1 MDAHDMNEPR
11 AFLKAGREKAL
22 RRRHPWI
29 FSGAIERVAGNPE
42 PGTTVV
48 VCSSAGEPLARAALS
63 PRSQIRLRVWS
74 FDDETIDADFFRARL
89 EKAIALRRCL
99 GLMQDDGACR
109 LVFSEADGLP
119 GLIVDRYRDHLVCQ
133 FLSAGT
139 EYWRDTIVS
148 VLDALLAPRCI
159 AERSDAAVRRQE
171 GLPSRTGILHGDG
184 DDDGVAFLDHGVEF
198 LVDVGG
204 GHKTGAYLDQS
215 VNRRRVAA
223 YAAGARML
231 DAYCYAGGFS
241 IAALKAG
248 AATSLLMDSSADAL
262 AMAERHAARNAVAAR
277 CKYSNTSVPET
288 LRQLRKAGE
297 QFDLIVLDPPKF
309 VQSAQQIQAGSR
321 GYKDVNLLAMQLLSP
336 GGILATFSCSGHVSA
351 DLFQKIVA
359 GAALDAGREM
369 QIIERLT
376 QAPDHPVSVHFPEA
390 EYLKGLIL
398 RASS

>member
-1 MDAHDMNEPR
+1 MSDPR

-29 FSGAIERVAGNPE
+29 FSGAVERIAGNPQ
-42 PGTTVV
+42 PGETVD
-48 VCSSAGEPLARAALS
+48 VCSSSGEPLARAAFS

-74 FDDETIDADFFRARL
+74 FDNEQIDADFFRERI
-89 EKAIALRRCL
+89 EKAIGLRRRL

-109 LVFSEADGLP
+109 LVFSEADALP

-148 VLDALLAPRCI
+148 ALDTLLSPCCI

-171 GLPSRTGILHGDG
+171 GLPTRTGILHGETG
-184 DDDGVAFLDHGVEF
+184 NEGVRFLDHGVEF
-198 LVDVGG
+198 FVDVGS

-215 VNRRRVAA
+215 INRQRVAA
-223 YAAGARML
+223 YADGARML

-241 IAALKAG
+241 MASLKAG
-248 AATSLLMDSSADAL
+248 AAASLLIDSSADAL
-262 AMAERHAARNAVAAR
+262 AMAERHAAMNGVAAK
-277 CKYSNTSVPET
+277 CTLSNTSVPET
-288 LRQLRKAGE
+288 LRQLRQAGE
-297 QFDLIVLDPPKF
+297 RFDLIVLDPPKF
-309 VQSAQQIQAGSR
+309 VQSAQQIQSGSR

-376 QAPDHPVSVHFPEA
+376 QSPDHPVSVHFPEA
-390 EYLKGLIL
+390 EYLKGLVL
-398 RASS
+398 RATA